1 MKKGNLFALI
11 LGCVLCLFGCAAA
24 AQEIHEV
31 RALCAQAHPGYEI
44 AVWEEC
50 GHQVA
55 VILKKGED
63 NILVIAEREDAQ
75 SDYAITV
82 DNTNAVYD
90 GDVLPGLLIDTGGD
104 ALFYTYHDINGR
116 ACEQYHAVKEG
127 ERWSRVDVTIFLE
140 EGDLYHSINSCVVD
154 GTLYYQHC
162 DEDENGN
169 ILRAW
174 EDAPIAA
181 DEGFEESLLLQNFDI
196 DTFDPD
202 PTEGLYPMLRNE
214 AFARS
219 QSVTGETIADMD
231 VSPVHIAR
239 LFDRADGTSF
249 LRIDDWDWNGGDY
262 DPNPADDPVLL
273 RFEDG
278 AALDTYH
285 AGPGNVYVS
294 SGVMM
299 YDIEREK
306 ARSWY
311 VTGVD
316 DSGVSA
322 IGPDYAAPDGRI
334 TVSRNDGYI
343 YGQSPW
349 GCLNNLG
356 GVEVTLAASYEEM
369 VEQLDQSAYA
379 LVNNPDPADRLHL
392 RTKADKGAKSL
403 GKFYNRTPV
412 IILERGDTWSHVQIG
427 RGSSCMTGYMMT
439 KYLAFD
445 EGEKAQLACAFP
457 QKQLLEKYHESGVP
471 MYNTPEQSWKPEDI
485 FRYLSDVF
493 RYRSDDFIIGVSG
506 DEWYIVLRAD
516 GAVGYVPQRAFWD
529 GNG

>member
-1 MKKGNLFALI
+1 MKKRRLSALA
-11 LGCVLCLFGCAAA
+11 LGCALCLLGCAAA
-24 AQEIHEV
+24 QGETHEV
-31 RALCAQAHPGYEI
+31 RVLCAQAHPGYEI
-44 AVWEEC
+44 VKWEEC

-55 VILKKGED
+55 VILQKGED
-63 NILVIAEREDAQ
+63 NILCIAEREDAQ

-127 ERWSRVDVTIFLE
+127 GSWSGVDATIFLQ
-140 EGDLYHSINSCVVD
+140 EGDLYHSINSRVSD

-162 DEDENGN
+162 DEDEIGN
-169 ILRAW
+169 ILRSW

-181 DEGFEESLLLQNFDI
+181 DEGFEESLLLRNFNI
-196 DTFDPD
+196 NTFDPD
-202 PTEGLYPMLRNE
+202 PTDGLYPMIRNE

-239 LFDRADGTSF
+239 LFDREDGTSF
-249 LRIDDWDWNGGDY
+249 LRIDDWNWNGGDY

-273 RFEDG
+273 RFDDG

-294 SGVMM
+294 SEMMM
-299 YDIEREK
+299 YDIERVDVG
-306 ARSWY
+306 SWY

-316 DSGVSA
+316 GSGVSA
-322 IGPDYAAPDGRI
+322 IGPDYAAPEGRI

-349 GCLNNLG
+349 GCLNSLED
-356 GVEVTLAASYEEM
+356 VEVMLSASYEQM
-369 VEQLDQSAYA
+369 MAQMDQDAYA
-379 LVNNPDPADRLHL
+379 LVNNPNPADRLHL
-392 RTKADKGAKSL
+392 REKPDKGAKSL

-412 IILERGDTWSHVQIG
+412 IVLKRGDTWSHVQIG
-427 RGSSCMTGYMMT
+427 RGRGCMTGYMMT

-445 EGEKAQLACAFP
+445 AQEKAQLACAFP
-457 QKQLLEKYHESGVP
+457 QRQLLEAYQESGVH
-471 MYNTPEQSWKPEDI
+471 MHSKPAKTRKTE
-485 FRYLSDVF
+485 SVF
-493 RYRSDDFIIGVSG
+493 RYRRDDFIIGVSG
-506 DEWYIVLRAD
+506 DEWYVVLRAD
-516 GAVGYVPQRAFWD
+516 GLVGYVPQSAFWD

>member
-1 MKKGNLFALI
+1 MKRGKWFALA
-11 LGCVLCLFGCAAA
+11 LGWTLCLFGCAAA
-24 AQEIHEV
+24 QQQTHAVH
-31 RALCAQAHPGYEI
+31 ALCAQAHPGYEI

-63 NILVIAEREDAQ
+63 NILFIAEQEGEG
-75 SDYAITV
+75 DYAITV

-104 ALFYTYHDINGR
+104 VLFYTYHDINGR

-127 ERWSRVDVTIFLE
+127 ESWSNVDVTIFLQ
-140 EGDLYHSINSCVVD
+140 EGDLYHSINSCVSG

-174 EDAPIAA
+174 EDAPVAA
-181 DEGFEESLLLQNFDI
+181 DEGFEESLLLQNFNI

-202 PTEGLYPMLRNE
+202 PTDGLYPMIQNE

-262 DPNPADDPVLL
+262 NPNPAADPVLL
-273 RFEDG
+273 RFEGG

-285 AGPGNVYVS
+285 AGAGEVYVS

-306 ARSWY
+306 SGSWY

-322 IGPDYAAPDGRI
+322 IGPDYAAPDGRMI
-334 TVSRNDGYI
+334 VSRNDGYI

-349 GCLNNLG
+349 GCLG
-356 GVEVTLAASYEEM
+356 SVEVTLASSYEQM
-369 VEQLDQSAYA
+369 MARLDQSAYA
-379 LVNNPDPADRLHL
+379 LVNNPNPADRLHL
-392 RTKADKGAKSL
+392 RVKPDKGAKSL

-412 IILERGDTWSHVQIG
+412 IVLKRGDTWTHVQIG
-427 RGSSCMTGYMMT
+427 RGQDRMTGYMMT

-445 EGEKAQLACAFP
+445 EREKAQLACAFP
-457 QKQLLEKYHESGVP
+457 QKQLLEEHHESGLP
-471 MYNTPEQSWKPEDI
+471 MYSGPERSLKTEN
-485 FRYLSDVF
+485 VF
-493 RYRSDDFIIGVSG
+493 HYRSDDFIIGVYG

-516 GAVGYVPQRAFWD
+516 GAVGYVQRGFWD

>member
-1 MKKGNLFALI
+1 MKKGKLLAFA
-11 LGCVLCLFGCAAA
+11 LGCVLGIPGCAAA
-24 AQEIHEV
+24 QQENHAAKAIF
-31 RALCAQAHPGYEI
+31 AQAHPGYEI
-44 AVWEEC
+44 AAWEEC
-50 GHQVA
+50 GYQVA
-55 VILKKGED
+55 AILKKGED
-63 NILVIAEREDAQ
+63 NILCIAEQENAQ
-75 SDYAITV
+75 GDYILTV

-104 ALFYTYHDINGR
+104 ALFYTYHDVNGC
-116 ACEQYHAVKEG
+116 ACEQYHAVKENG
-127 ERWSRVDVTIFLE
+127 TWSEVDVTIFLE
-140 EGDLYHSINSCVVD
+140 EGDLYHSINSCVSG

-174 EDAPIAA
+174 EDMPVAA
-181 DEGFEESLLLQNFDI
+181 DEGFEESLLLKNFDI
-196 DTFDPD
+196 HTFDPD
-202 PTEGLYPMLRNE
+202 PTDGLYPMIRNE

-219 QSVTGETIADMD
+219 QSVTGETIVDMD
-231 VSPVHIAR
+231 VSSVHIAR

-249 LRIDDWDWNGGDY
+249 LRIDDWNWNGGNY
-262 DPNPADDPVLL
+262 SFADEPVLL

-285 AGPGNVYVS
+285 AGAGEVYVS

-299 YDIEREK
+299 YDIEREDEG
-306 ARSWY
+306 SWY

-349 GCLNNLG
+349 GCLNG
-356 GVEVTLAASYEEM
+356 GDVTLRASYEQM
-369 VEQLDQSAYA
+369 MAQMDQSTYA
-379 LVNNPDPADRLHL
+379 LVNNPNPADRLHL

-412 IILERGDTWSHVQIG
+412 IVLERGDTWSYVQIG
-427 RGSSCMTGYMMT
+427 RGSGCMTGYMMT

-445 EGEKAQLACAFP
+445 EREKAQLDCAFP
-457 QKQLLEKYHESGVP
+457 QKHLLEDQRESGVY
-471 MYNTPEQSWKPEDI
+471 MYSRPEQSFITE
-485 FRYLSDVF
+485 RVF
-493 RYRSDDFIIGVSG
+493 RYRSDDFIIGVYG
-506 DEWYIVLRAD
+506 DEWYVVLRAD
-516 GAVGYVPQRAFWD
+516 GTTGYVPQHMFWD